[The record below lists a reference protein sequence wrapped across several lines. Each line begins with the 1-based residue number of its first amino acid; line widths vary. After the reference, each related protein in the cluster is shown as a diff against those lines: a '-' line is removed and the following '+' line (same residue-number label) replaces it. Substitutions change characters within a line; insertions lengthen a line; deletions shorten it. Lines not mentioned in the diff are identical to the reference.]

1 MGGRIEH
8 DCGTERSISYFL
20 EPLLV
25 LAPFSKKPFVLTL
38 EGITTD
44 HIDPSVRSGLKK
56 KTDCLQVNSCGLSF
70 TFWQVDIIRT
80 VLIPQLARFG
90 IEENVQ
96 LKVKNIYI

>member
-44 HIDPSVRSGLKK
+44 HIDPSVSSGFEKDRLCPSELMRPLFYFL
-56 KTDCLQVNSCGLSF
+56 TG
-70 TFWQVDIIRT
+70 
-80 VLIPQLARFG
+80 
-90 IEENVQ
+90 
-96 LKVKNIYI
+96 